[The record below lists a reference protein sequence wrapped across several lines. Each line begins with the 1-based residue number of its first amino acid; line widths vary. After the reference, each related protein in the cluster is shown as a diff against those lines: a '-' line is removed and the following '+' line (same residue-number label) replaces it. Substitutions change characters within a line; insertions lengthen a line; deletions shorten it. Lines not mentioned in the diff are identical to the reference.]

1 MLIRLFA
8 LFICVPFI
16 ELVLL
21 LRMADATSWL
31 TTLTIVIVTGVI
43 GSILARREGLAALMR
58 FREAL
63 ASGRMPGREI
73 QDGMMIAVAAALL
86 LTPGLL
92 TDALGFFLLTPFGRR
107 VVGGFLRRRYAGRFQ
122 VHTSGFQPQPPPNV
136 DPDST
141 TTHRSPPNSNG
152 DRFTVDGDRFTV
164 DSPSFGPKSRQP
176 H

>member
-21 LRMADATSWL
+21 LRMADATSWMM
-31 TTLTIVIVTGVI
+31 TLTIVIVTGVI
-43 GSILARREGLAALMR
+43 GSLLARREGLAALMR
-58 FREAL
+58 FRAAL

-73 QDGMMIAVAAALL
+73 QDGMMIAFAAALL

-92 TDALGFFLLTPFGRR
+92 TDSLGFFLLTPFGRR
-107 VVGGFLRRRYAGRFQ
+107 TVGGFLRRRYAGRFQ
-122 VHTSGFQPQPPPNV
+122 IHTSGFHPQSPSSPDV
-136 DPDST
+136 DPASASGQWRP
-141 TTHRSPPNSNG
+141 HPSGG
-152 DRFTVDGDRFTV
+152 DRFTIDA
-164 DSPSFGPKSRQP
+164 PSFGPKQGQS